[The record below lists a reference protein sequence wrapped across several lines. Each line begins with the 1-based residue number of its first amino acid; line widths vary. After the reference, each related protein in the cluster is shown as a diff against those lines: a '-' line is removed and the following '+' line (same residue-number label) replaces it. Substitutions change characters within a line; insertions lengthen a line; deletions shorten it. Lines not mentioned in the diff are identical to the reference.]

1 MPSYYECYY
10 DHKYD
15 QGLRCGVVI
24 EHQRYHFDT
33 FAAYDR
39 AMTILQKNQCVGY
52 ILLAEDRYTLN
63 AGYYYKFTREPDGHI
78 FLCSHTPHFCEE
90 VPFSRICDYF
100 RKPVYRRSADV

>member
-10 DHKYD
+10 DREEY
-15 QGLRCGVVI
+15 QELWCGMLV

-39 AMTILQKNQCVGY
+39 AMTIFQKNKNVDY
-52 ILLAEDRYTLN
+52 IILAEDRGMIN
-63 AGYYYKFTREPDGHI
+63 AGYYYKFTRELDGHI
-78 FLCSHTPHFCEE
+78 SLYSHTPHFCEE
-90 VPFSRICDYF
+90 VPLSRIYDYF

>member
-10 DHKYD
+10 DHED
-15 QGLRCGVVI
+15 DRELWCGMLA

-39 AMTILQKNQCVGY
+39 GMI
-52 ILLAEDRYTLN
+52 N
-63 AGYYYKFTREPDGHI
+63 AGYYYKFTRELDGHI
-78 FLCSHTPHFCEE
+78 SLYLHTPHFCEE

-100 RKPVYRRSADV
+100 RKPVYRRPSDV